1 MAKKY
6 KVLERKFKKLAVLND
21 LIDSGDSSAG
31 KQKRKLNDSWV
42 KRNSR
47 NVAGTWSHR
56 EARRTKELNRL
67 EGNMDSTP
75 VTNLVKTGRA

>member
-6 KVLERKFKKLAVLND
+6 KVLERKFKKLAALND
-21 LIDSGDSSAG
+21 LIDAGDFAAG

-47 NVAGTWSHR
+47 NVTGTWSHR
-56 EARRTKELNRL
+56 EARRTKALNRL
-67 EGNMDSTP
+67 G
-75 VTNLVKTGRA
+75 V